1 MSDEQLMDV
10 ICDLATTGMWTV
22 FDVADLYR
30 DKLPGRDVWEI
41 CKRMMADGLVRIDSR
56 GLLDVY
62 N

>member
-1 MSDEQLMDV
+1 MSDEQLMEA

-22 FDVADLYR
+22 FDVVDLYK

>member
-1 MSDEQLMDV
+1 MSDEQLMEA

-22 FDVADLYR
+22 FDVVDLYK
-30 DKLPGRDVWEI
+30 DKLPGRDIWEI

-56 GLLDVY
+56 GLLGVY